1 MPYPYTIEYYP
12 NGCGQPV
19 AFKVYPLQ
27 EGQSKPFIAMAEP
40 EEVKGWEAYQEAVNA
55 NHMTVQTPAPT
66 EVVVETSPV
75 VSVPEPSL
83 NGTGKKVKSGSK

>member
-27 EGQSKPFIAMAEP
+27 EGQNQPFMAMAEP

-55 NHMTVQTPAPT
+55 KHMVQASAPC
-66 EVVVETSPV
+66 
-75 VSVPEPSL
+75 VPDLEPSL